1 VRAAFLRL
9 NHAGRARWAEL
20 RTFFARPA
28 IVLLD
33 RRYQKNKHLVY

>member
-9 NHAGRARWAEL
+9 NHAGRARWVEL

-33 RRYQKNKHLVY
+33 RR